1 MMAGMSEPDS
11 ILCPISCHRCGAELR
26 LGSGTA
32 YLIRVEAMADPTP
45 PSLDPRELGGDLNRA
60 FREVLEELEH
70 VSAQEAM
77 DQVYRRLSFYLCAT
91 CYRRWIENPTG

>member
-1 MMAGMSEPDS
+1 MTGMSEPDPY
-11 ILCPISCHRCGAELR
+11 LCPVSCHRCGLELR

-32 YLIRVEAMADPTP
+32 YLVRVEAMADPTP
-45 PSLDPRELGGDLNRA
+45 PMLDPREFGGDLNRA
-60 FREVLEELEH
+60 FHQVLQELEH

-77 DQVYRRLSFYLCAT
+77 DQVYRRLSFYLCAA